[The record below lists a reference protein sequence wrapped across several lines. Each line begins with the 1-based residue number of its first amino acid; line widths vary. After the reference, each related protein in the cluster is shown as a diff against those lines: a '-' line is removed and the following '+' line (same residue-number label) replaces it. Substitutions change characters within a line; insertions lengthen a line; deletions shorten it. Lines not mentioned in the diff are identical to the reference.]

1 MRTTMPIRALSSR
14 GSIPLPGTMSPLMV
28 LSRTGTMVTTPWT
41 PRSSTATIRII
52 SVNILFR
59 PKLSVGMY
67 WGYRSREPTPR
78 MSFNFHHY
86 DAPAVLNVTVNGNAH
101 SVPWPYPDRD
111 GWTWRTFAV
120 EIPITDLV
128 EGTDVVTIGAD
139 TFIATSN
146 VNIVFVNGVFH

>member
-1 MRTTMPIRALSSR
+1 M
-14 GSIPLPGTMSPLMV
+14 
-28 LSRTGTMVTTPWT
+28 
-41 PRSSTATIRII
+41 
-52 SVNILFR
+52 
-59 PKLSVGMY
+59 
-67 WGYRSREPTPR
+67 
-78 MSFNFHHY
+78 
-86 DAPAVLNVTVNGNAH
+86 LNVTVNGNAH